1 MTVKL
6 IETKKDSKDWK
17 KIKAL
22 YLRAFPAVERL
33 PFWLL
38 KKKTKRRIA
47 EFCSLYDDDEWVG
60 FIYTLKNDSLAYV
73 FFLAIDDTKRSHGY
87 GSKLI
92 RLLTERYAGLVIGLS
107 AERPDD
113 QAENNEQRIRR
124 QKFYQRND
132 FLHSGYYSVEK
143 GGEKFDF
150 LTYQGQQVEQNEY
163 PKIMRECLGLF
174 QRFILPVKMI
184 ADGNKSNG
192 QHS

>member
-38 KKKTKRRIA
+38 KKKTQRRIA

-92 RLLTERYAGLVIGLS
+92 RLKTTSRESGDRSSINATIFFIRDTTALKKATKNSTFSHIRDEKSIQTSIRKSCMSVSVCSSVLS
-107 AERPDD
+107 C
-113 QAENNEQRIRR
+113 QS
-124 QKFYQRND
+124 K
-132 FLHSGYYSVEK
+132 
-143 GGEKFDF
+143 
-150 LTYQGQQVEQNEY
+150 
-163 PKIMRECLGLF
+163 
-174 QRFILPVKMI
+174 
-184 ADGNKSNG
+184 
-192 QHS
+192 

>member
-38 KKKTKRRIA
+38 KKKTQRRIA

-73 FFLAIDDTKRSHGY
+73 FFLAIDDTRR
-87 GSKLI
+87 I
-92 RLLTERYAGLVIGLS
+92 RQQT
-107 AERPDD
+107 D
-113 QAENNEQRIRR
+113 QAFDRALRR
-124 QKFYQRND
+124 PCHRTQ
-132 FLHSGYYSVEK
+132 
-143 GGEKFDF
+143 
-150 LTYQGQQVEQNEY
+150 
-163 PKIMRECLGLF
+163 C
-174 QRFILPVKMI
+174 
-184 ADGNKSNG
+184 
-192 QHS
+192 